1 MTVAVAD
8 SSDRQGVLAKGF
20 REVVVNDE
28 TLVLEQLEIGERR
41 PSDWLPATGKAAD

>member
-1 MTVAVAD
+1 MTVAVTD

-28 TLVLEQLEIGERR
+28 TLVLVTA
-41 PSDWLPATGKAAD
+41 SDWGTSGCLPATGEAAD